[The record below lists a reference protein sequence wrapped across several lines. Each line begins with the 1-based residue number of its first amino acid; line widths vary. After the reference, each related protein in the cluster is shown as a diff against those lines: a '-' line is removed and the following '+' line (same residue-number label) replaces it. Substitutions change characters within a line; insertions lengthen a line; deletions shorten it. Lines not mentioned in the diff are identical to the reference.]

1 MKVRIESIAAEYYEY
16 SVLCTECK
24 CKPGMVRI
32 PTRFLTKCLTKCEFY
47 IHQSE
52 FNESIITK
60 QEITRNRNTRV
71 KKVSQVVLSITSK
84 PDTSLVRLVCLT
96 NTFSLR
102 QRKK

>member
-1 MKVRIESIAAEYYEY
+1 
-16 SVLCTECK
+16 
-24 CKPGMVRI
+24 MVRI
-32 PTRFLTKCLTKCEFY
+32 PTRFLTKCITKCEFH

-52 FNESIITK
+52 LLNESVFTK

-71 KKVSQVVLSITSK
+71 KKVSQVVLHITSK
-84 PDTSLVRLVCLT
+84 PETSLIRLVCLT